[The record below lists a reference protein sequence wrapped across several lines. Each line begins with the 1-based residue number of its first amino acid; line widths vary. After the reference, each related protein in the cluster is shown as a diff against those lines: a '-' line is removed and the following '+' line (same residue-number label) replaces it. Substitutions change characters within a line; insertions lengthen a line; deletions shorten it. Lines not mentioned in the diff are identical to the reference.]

1 MPRKYSS
8 LCFWLCDLNWTRTN
22 QYNSLR
28 DHNKASP
35 RPHNRH
41 WTLRNHGETE
51 DHFTHHYH
59 YDMIHYVTVPQRNY
73 RTRCITFTDQSIPN
87 HTIPSRDD
95 KARHITMRNR
105 RETKR
110 NHTAPYF
117 TTPILT
123 TTVLYSTLPYHY
135 HPYQTSL
142 YLNMM
147 QDNRTLRHHNFP
159 RPHLTLPKPI
169 DTGQ

>member
-1 MPRKYSS
+1 MMYLWCNYKKEYPGRNAPEIFFVV
-8 LCFWLCDLNWTRTN
+8 FWLCDLNWTRTN
-22 QYNSLR
+22 QYDSLR

-51 DHFTHHYH
+51 CHFTHHYPYGMIHDVTDHNH
-59 YDMIHYVTVPQRNY
+59 YGMIHYATVPQRNY

-105 RETKR
+105 YGT
-110 NHTAPYF
+110 
-117 TTPILT
+117 I
-123 TTVLYSTLPYHY
+123 SHY
-135 HPYQTSL
+135 V
-142 YLNMM
+142 
-147 QDNRTLRHHNFP
+147 
-159 RPHLTLPKPI
+159 
-169 DTGQ
+169 